1 MNARPRKIARQ
12 LLVAIA
18 TLLGVVQAPS
28 QLIITEVH
36 PTPASGE
43 PEWVECVNTSA
54 RDVRLDG
61 WKVCDNRTC
70 TTLGSVSIPAGGFV
84 VLVRDAEALSEV
96 RTVPPQVVVI
106 ECALPSLNNS
116 VDRVELRRGDSTL
129 VDSVTY
135 DVRRNINGVSIE
147 RCGVWSAGVVAYDN
161 TWGPSMRRDSAS
173 CGLLNSCVRLPIDV
187 RVAPAIV
194 QDTAVVITVV
204 NLGQQ
209 PSPVRRRSIV
219 AGDVRLRDD
228 VPVLEPGSSDELRL
242 SIDDLGRRDTLRSVK
257 LSVALGGSDD
267 RPDNDTIEQMLLVPT
282 IEPRITITEMMAEP
296 DERQTEYIEI
306 WNGTLQAVDL
316 AGWTLQDASK
326 KRATI
331 LPPAR
336 IESGGYLAVSADT
349 TIVRMAPAGQWTLM
363 RPALNIN
370 ATTDTITL
378 RTPQG
383 IVVDRVPYDEDAH
396 VNILTTRGIALERRI
411 PWTSTPELG
420 ASWTSSTDM
429 SGGTPGRANSIGR
442 PPPVISGLRSWPDP
456 CSAVPSSSNY
466 PCLISWQQPFE
477 QCIARLRVYRCDGAA
492 VAELLNGELIG
503 NSGSVVWDVRDAR
516 TGAPAVVGLYV
527 AVLECSLIST
537 PGMHVERCLIN
548 VGQSDDV
555 MRKR

>member
-1 MNARPRKIARQ
+1 MNNRSHYIAR
-12 LLVAIA
+12 LHLVVIA
-18 TLLGVVQAPS
+18 AVLGAVQAPS
-28 QLIITEVH
+28 QMVITEVH
-36 PTPASGE
+36 PTPSSGE
-43 PEWVECVNTSA
+43 PEWVECVNTSPRA
-54 RDVRLDG
+54 VRLDG
-61 WKVCDNRTC
+61 WMVCDNRTC
-70 TTLGSVSIPAGGFV
+70 TALGSVSVPAGGFV

-96 RTVPPQVVVI
+96 RTVPPPVVVI

-116 VDRVELRRGDSTL
+116 VDRVELRRIDSTL
-129 VDSVTY
+129 IDSVTY
-135 DVRRNINGVSIE
+135 DVRRNIRGVSIE
-147 RCGVWSAGVVAYDN
+147 RCGTWTSGVVTYEH

-173 CGLLNSCVRLPIDV
+173 CGMLNSCVRLPMDL
-187 RVAPAIV
+187 RVMPATM
-194 QDTAVVITVV
+194 QDTAIVISVV

-209 PSPVRRRSIV
+209 TSPSRQRSID
-219 AGDVRLRDD
+219 AGDLRLRDEM
-228 VPVLEPGSSDELRL
+228 PELEPGRMDEIRL
-242 SIDDLGRRDTLRSVK
+242 DIRDIGRRDTVRSVI
-257 LSVALGGSDD
+257 LTVTLGSPDD
-267 RPDNDTIEQMLLVPT
+267 RPDNDTIEQMMLMPT

-296 DERQTEYIEI
+296 DDRQSEYIEI
-306 WNGTLQAVDL
+306 WNGTPNTLDL
-316 AGWTLQDASK
+316 GGWTLQDASK

-336 IESGGYLAVSADT
+336 IESGGYLAVAADT

-383 IVVDRVPYDEDAH
+383 LVVDRVPYDDDAH

-411 PWTSTPELG
+411 PWTSTPEQG

-456 CSAVPSSSNY
+456 CSAVQSSSRY
-466 PCLISWQQPFE
+466 PCLISWQQPLE
-477 QCIARLRVYRCDGAA
+477 QCIGRLRVYRSDGVF

-516 TGAPAVVGLYV
+516 TGAPAAVGIYV
-527 AVLECSLIST
+527 AVLECSQIST

-548 VGQSDDV
+548 VGQSDGQA
-555 MRKR
+555 RKR